1 MDDLATAAGVSPA
14 TVERARNRRYGVG
27 ATTVEKV
34 EQAVDRLGYRRD
46 AAAATLATRR
56 ECQLAF
62 VIPTG
67 VNLFLSAL
75 ADGAPVDAGQER
87 IRIDMHLRDNAP

>member
-1 MDDLATAAGVSPA
+1 MTATGVSPA
-14 TVERARNRRYGVG
+14 TVDRAHDRRNGVG

-34 EQAVDRLGYRRD
+34 EQGGDRLGCRHD
-46 AAAATLATRR
+46 GAAATLATRR
-56 ECQLAF
+56 EDHLAC

-87 IRIDMHLRDNAP
+87 IRIEMHLRDNAP

>member
-1 MDDLATAAGVSPA
+1 MATAAGVSPA
-14 TVERARNRRYGVG
+14 TVERALNCRNGEG

-34 EQAVDRLGYRRD
+34 EQGGDRLGYRRD

-56 ECQLAF
+56 EGHLAC

-75 ADGAPVDAGQER
+75 ADGAPFDAGQER